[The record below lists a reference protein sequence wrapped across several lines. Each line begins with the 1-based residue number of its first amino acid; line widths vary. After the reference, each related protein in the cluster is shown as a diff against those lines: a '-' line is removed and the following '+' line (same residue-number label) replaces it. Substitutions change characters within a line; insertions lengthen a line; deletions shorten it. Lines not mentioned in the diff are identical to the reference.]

1 MSQLCK
7 AIGWF
12 PPLAPLIVSPRIM
25 NAGLQGVDVRIIS
38 SVKISFC
45 LRDAW
50 TLNKPDSKVVQCI
63 FGVVSPIEDFSVCFV
78 PWTLIKRAC
87 CASALWKAWL
97 YCGKFVGSDE
107 EGPPWEA
114 ESFLGFSYGMTI
126 PELFLLAMK
135 RKIKGTSHFL
145 K

>member
-1 MSQLCK
+1 MSQLGK
-7 AIGWF
+7 AVGCF

-25 NAGLQGVDVRIIS
+25 NAGLQGGDGWIIS
-38 SVKISFC
+38 SVRISFC
-45 LRDAW
+45 LGDTW
-50 TLNKPDSKVVQCI
+50 MLNKPDSKVVQCN
-63 FGVVSPIEDFSVCFV
+63 FVVVSPIEDFSVCSV
-78 PWTLIKRAC
+78 PWTLIKRARC
-87 CASALWKAWL
+87 TSALWKAWL
-97 YCGKFVGSDE
+97 YRGEFAGSDE

-126 PELFLLAMK
+126 PELLLLAVK

>member
-7 AIGWF
+7 AIGCF
-12 PPLAPLIVSPRIM
+12 PPLALLIVSPRIM
-25 NAGLQGVDVRIIS
+25 NAGLRGVDVRIIS
-38 SVKISFC
+38 SMKITFC
-45 LRDAW
+45 LGEEW

-63 FGVVSPIEDFSVCFV
+63 FVVVSPLEDFSFYFV
-78 PWTLIKRAC
+78 PWTLIKRAR

-97 YCGKFVGSDE
+97 YCGEFAGSDE

-114 ESFLGFSYGMTI
+114 ESFLGFSCGMTI
-126 PELFLLAMK
+126 PELFFLAVK